1 MAEKT
6 SSVKSMVLVG
16 GEAIIVVFVLLEI
29 GRFCWGIIN
38 GGIEVQGKRGLGVGK
53 LEKSKGNGERGLR
66 IWTLEGEIQMLV
78 EKEEELKEAAIEES
92 MEAFLCCL

>member
-1 MAEKT
+1 M
-6 SSVKSMVLVG
+6 
-16 GEAIIVVFVLLEI
+16 
-29 GRFCWGIIN
+29 
-38 GGIEVQGKRGLGVGK
+38 GK